1 MPTDH
6 GIKTR
11 TSILEHA
18 FRLFAT
24 TSYEKVT
31 FSSLEKASGISRGSI
46 THFFKNKEAIF
57 MGVIETFLLDRYTVC
72 SIPAHYRVALVTF
85 YNYFIERCREEKQR
99 LESMGISNIN
109 EAMFYVEVSA
119 FINLPEF
126 KKIANE
132 WYLHELS
139 VWKEIIDHAKITGEV
154 REDIN
159 SEAFSL
165 LFENVYLGTSYAGI
179 TVSFGYDI
187 DALQLA
193 FDSLYSMIRK

>member
-1 MPTDH
+1 
-6 GIKTR
+6 
-11 TSILEHA
+11 
-18 FRLFAT
+18 
-24 TSYEKVT
+24 
-31 FSSLEKASGISRGSI
+31 
-46 THFFKNKEAIF
+46 
-57 MGVIETFLLDRYTVC
+57 
-72 SIPAHYRVALVTF
+72 
-85 YNYFIERCREEKQR
+85 
-99 LESMGISNIN
+99 MGISNIN

-132 WYLHELS
+132 WYQHELS
-139 VWKEIIDHAKITGEV
+139 MWKEKIDHAKTTGKV

-165 LFENVYLGTSYAGI
+165 LFENVYLGTSYAAI

-193 FDSLYSMIRK
+193 FDSLYSLIRK